1 MTNHK
6 KALIQK
12 AAIGRRQ
19 IPIDDEAY
27 YTLLRTRYGV
37 ESSKDLSV
45 KQLGDLLGLY
55 SRQFGWEPKPKT
67 KKGKAPKAKAA
78 QAQVRLIFVLWR
90 QLAELGEIR
99 DGSREATV
107 SWVQKQTV
115 SDEQPEGCADPN
127 WLTPKQASGL
137 VERLKKWTERVERRL
152 KTGS

>member
-37 ESSKDLSV
+37 ESSKELSV

-55 SRQFGWEPKPKT
+55 ARQFGWVPKPK
-67 KKGKAPKAKAA
+67 KNKGQAPRAKA
-78 QAQVRLIFVLWR
+78 AQVRLIFVYWR
-90 QLAELGEIR
+90 NQRWLPQCRGGLGER
-99 DGSREATV
+99 KN
-107 SWVQKQTV
+107 QKQGT
-115 SDEQPEGCADPN
+115 A
-127 WLTPKQASGL
+127 
-137 VERLKKWTERVERRL
+137 
-152 KTGS
+152 

>member
-37 ESSKDLSV
+37 ESSKELSV

-55 SRQFGWEPKPKT
+55 ARQFGWVPKPK
-67 KKGKAPKAKAA
+67 KNKGQAPRAKA
-78 QAQVRLIFVLWR
+78 AQVRLIFVYWKKLV
-90 QLAELGEIR
+90 ELGEIK
-99 DGSREATV
+99 DGSRNAV
-107 SWVQKQTV
+107 VAWVKGRTK
-115 SDEQPEGCADPN
+115 SKAQPEGCAAPN
-127 WLTPKQASGL
+127 WLTPKQAQKL
-137 VERLKKWTERVERRL
+137 VESLKKWIERIELQL